1 MKNFIKVGM
10 TAVTI
15 ATLMGSSIKASAQQI
30 TCGDSTT
37 GTEYTC
43 GKIDIS
49 AVTQYDEK
57 LSGVVYDAYRVAYRD
72 DSYNLVPL
80 FSSDYD
86 LEKAIRDEDYFMEN
100 KNEMSNYVET
110 QLSTSF
116 RLQTGRDGV
125 AVNDDAEYGVYFIK
139 REKEATDEY
148 YYSYD
153 YMIVEISVDSKDAY
167 LVDNITVDIYDLN
180 SSDTDSTSSEAE
192 DSSMT
197 EDSSSMTEDSSS
209 MLEDNSSSSDVSSGS
224 SSNDTNSDTSSSES
238 NTDSSESES
247 SSANSEESSST
258 SSDSSSNNGNA
269 GGNNGGGTQ
278 YNGVSVNTQTIDN
291 ADNPET
297 GSPVGI
303 LKWSGILLAVA
314 IGCVHIKNKNN
325 HK

>member
-49 AVTQYDEK
+49 AVTQYNEK

-80 FSSDYD
+80 FSSDYN

-100 KNEMSNYVET
+100 KNEISNYVET
-110 QLSTSF
+110 QLSPSF

-125 AVNDDAEYGVYFIK
+125 AVNNDAEYGVYFIK

-192 DSSMT
+192 DSSSR
-197 EDSSSMTEDSSS
+197 DEDSSS

-238 NTDSSESES
+238 NIDSSENERS
-247 SSANSEESSST
+247 STSSEESSSA
-258 SSDSSSNNGNA
+258 SSDSSSNNGND
-269 GGNNGGGTQ
+269 GRNNGGGTQ
-278 YNGVSVNTQTIDN
+278 YTGVSVNTQTIDN

-314 IGCVHIKNKNN
+314 IGCVHIKNKDN

>member
-49 AVTQYDEK
+49 AVTQYEEK

-86 LEKAIRDEDYFMEN
+86 LEKAIRDNDYFMEN

-125 AVNDDAEYGVYFIK
+125 AVNNDAEYGVYFIK

-167 LVDNITVDIYDLN
+167 LVDSITVDIYDLN
-180 SSDTDSTSSEAE
+180 SSDTDSTSSEA
-192 DSSMT
+192 

-247 SSANSEESSST
+247 SSANSEESSSA

-291 ADNPET
+291 ADNPDT

-314 IGCVHIKNKNN
+314 IGCVHIKNKDN

>member
-15 ATLMGSSIKASAQQI
+15 ATLMGSSIEASAQQI

-37 GTEYTC
+37 GTEHTC

-49 AVTQYDEK
+49 AITQYDEK

-86 LEKAIRDEDYFMEN
+86 LEKAIRDADYFMEN

-110 QLSTSF
+110 QLSEAF
-116 RLQTGRDGV
+116 RLQTGLDGV
-125 AVNDDAEYGVYFIK
+125 AINKDAEYGVYFIK

-153 YMIVEISVDSKDAY
+153 YMIVEISIDSKDAY
-167 LVDNITVDIYDLN
+167 LVDNITVDKYESD
-180 SSDTDSTSSEAE
+180 SSDTDSTSGEAE
-192 DSSMT
+192 DSSRDT
-197 EDSSSMTEDSSS
+197 KDSSNEN
-209 MLEDNSSSSDVSSGS
+209 EDNSGSNDSSGS
-224 SSNDTNSDTSSSES
+224 SSNGTSSGTSSSES
-238 NTDSSESES
+238 NIDSSESES
-247 SSANSEESSST
+247 SSTNSEESSST
-258 SSDSSSNNGNA
+258 SSDSSSNNKNA

-278 YNGVSVNTQTIDN
+278 YTGVSANTQTIDN

-303 LKWSGILLAVA
+303 LKWSGLLLAIA
-314 IGCVHIKNKNN
+314 IGCIHIKNKDN

>member
-86 LEKAIRDEDYFMEN
+86 LEKAIRDNDYFMEN

-110 QLSTSF
+110 QLSPSF

-125 AVNDDAEYGVYFIK
+125 AVNDNAEYGVYFIK

-167 LVDNITVDIYDLN
+167 LVDNITVDTYESD

-192 DSSMT
+192 DSSSVT
-197 EDSSSMTEDSSS
+197 EDNSSMTED
-209 MLEDNSSSSDVSSGS
+209 NSSGSDVSSGS
-224 SSNDTNSDTSSSES
+224 SSNDTNSSDVSSSES
-238 NTDSSESES
+238 NIDSSENERS
-247 SSANSEESSST
+247 STSSEESSSV
-258 SSDSSSNNGNA
+258 SSDSSSNNGND
-269 GGNNGGGTQ
+269 GGGTQ

-314 IGCVHIKNKNN
+314 IGCVHIKNKDN

>member
-57 LSGVVYDAYRVAYRD
+57 LSGVVYDVYRVAYRD

-80 FSSDYD
+80 FSSDYN

-100 KNEMSNYVET
+100 KNEISNYVET
-110 QLSTSF
+110 QLSPSF
-116 RLQTGRDGV
+116 RLQTGLDGV
-125 AVNDDAEYGVYFIK
+125 AINKDAEYGVYFIK

-192 DSSMT
+192 DSSSR
-197 EDSSSMTEDSSS
+197 DEDSSS

-224 SSNDTNSDTSSSES
+224 SSNDTNSDTPSSES

-297 GSPVGI
+297 GSPVRI

-314 IGCVHIKNKNN
+314 IGCVHIKNKDN